1 MTEQMIINIVRE
13 AFWYVLMTVGPIL
26 IASLIV
32 GLTISIF
39 QAATSIQEQTLTFVP
54 KLIITFV
61 LIVVLLPFFITNL
74 KAFTI
79 QLFQMI
85 PTLNAFVG

>member
-1 MTEQMIINIVRE
+1 MIINIVRE
-13 AFWYVLMTVGPIL
+13 AFWYVLLTVGPLL

-32 GLTISIF
+32 GLTIAIF

-54 KLIITFV
+54 KLVVTFV
-61 LIVVLLPFFITNL
+61 LVVILLPFFINNL
-74 KAFTI
+74 KTFAI

-85 PTLNAFVG
+85 PTLKVGW